1 MLKQR
6 IKILVACFMM
16 FFCTTTFANYPVIDV
31 SNLIN
36 AINQLY
42 ATYDQI
48 NAAIEQVQN
57 TYQQL
62 EKQAKAMKNM
72 NWDNLQASFAEG
84 NWSDNAWEN
93 IGNFRK
99 NLTNAT
105 SAINDNL
112 NLVNEIK
119 NTLENKAV
127 SFGGKKYSVGGLF
140 GIGQY
145 GENNLL
151 NMPFNMYDY
160 AKETGQ
166 EAIKGWTEG
175 LTYAQKERIMRK
187 WGLDPENY
195 GYVKLVEEQANELIK
210 TLITEGDESYY
221 KALVKQI
228 GENHQAIMDMSNAA
242 GESYTAQA
250 QATTGAIL
258 ALDSSI
264 NNVLFGIKQWG
275 ALFSKETTRKQVQEE
290 AQKEAAI
297 DRLEQLELEAQKK
310 TANINGWM

>member
-1 MLKQR
+1 MILKKR
-6 IKILVACFMM
+6 HSIVCVLLLCCASV
-16 FFCTTTFANYPVIDV
+16 FANYPVIDI
-31 SNLIN
+31 SNLMN

-57 TYQQL
+57 TYQQI
-62 EKQAKAMKNM
+62 ENQAKAMKNM
-72 NWDNLQASFAEG
+72 NWDNLQEAFSEG

-105 SAINDNL
+105 SAINANL
-112 NLVNEIK
+112 NLVNELK

-140 GIGQY
+140 GIGQH
-145 GENNLL
+145 GKNNLL
-151 NMPFNMYDY
+151 NLPFNMYDY
-160 AKETGQ
+160 AKESGK
-166 EAIKGWTEG
+166 EAVKGWTEG
-175 LTYAQKERIMRK
+175 LTYAQKERIMQK

-195 GYVKLVEEQANELIK
+195 GYVKLVEEQANELIS
-210 TLITEGDESYY
+210 TLVTEGDESYY

-228 GENHQAIMDMSNAA
+228 GENHQAILNMSNAA
-242 GESYTAQA
+242 GESYVAQA

-258 ALDSSI
+258 TLDSSI
-264 NNVLFGIKQWG
+264 NNVLYGIKQWG

-290 AQKEAAI
+290 AQREA
-297 DRLEQLELEAQKK
+297 DWDKLERRLLEYQKK
-310 TANINGWM
+310 TSAINGWL